1 MSKKSELQSKRQTKK
16 NYHDF
21 LQSEFC
27 FQRVP
32 EYIISVPI
40 IMINVPI
47 IFTFFFN
54 ENGLQVRRSNIMIN
68 IHVYG
73 RVKSVV
79 CTFSIPSMAVHVR
92 IQAQC
97 PKPIS
102 GSLQTQDAA
111 LPAYIITNISFI
123 FKLILDYFFP
133 YLLYVRFDFIHSP
146 ST

>member
-73 RVKSVV
+73 HVKSVV

-97 PKPIS
+97 PKTNWWIS
-102 GSLQTQDAA
+102 TDAA

-133 YLLYVRFDFIHSP
+133 YLMYVSFDFIHSP

>member
-40 IMINVPI
+40 IMTNVPV

-79 CTFSIPSMAVHVR
+79 CTFSILSMAVHVG

-97 PKPIS
+97 PKTNWWIS
-102 GSLQTQDAA
+102 TDAA

-133 YLLYVRFDFIHSP
+133 YLLNVRFDFIHSP